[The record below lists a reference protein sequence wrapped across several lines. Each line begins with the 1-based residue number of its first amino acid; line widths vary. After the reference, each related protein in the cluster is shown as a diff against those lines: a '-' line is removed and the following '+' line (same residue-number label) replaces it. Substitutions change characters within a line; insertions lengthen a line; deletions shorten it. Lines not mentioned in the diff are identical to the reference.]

1 MSNPEGE
8 RDVKSTA
15 YDRVSSDMAGAK
27 NDVAGLADQII
38 NALNALAGAGKT
50 RAQRSHDAAQGAAT
64 TIEETLE
71 DVVERRPLATVA
83 VAFGLGLLIGATW
96 RR

>member
-1 MSNPEGE
+1 MSNPDEE
-8 RDVKSTA
+8 RADAT
-15 YDRVSSDMAGAK
+15 YDRVSQDVPHARS
-27 NDVAGLADQII
+27 DVAGLADQII

-50 RAQRSHDAAQGAAT
+50 RAQRSHDAAQGATAT
-64 TIEETLE
+64 LEETLE